1 MTQET
6 ARKLAVLVHADIV
19 GSTALVQRNETLAHQ
34 RMQDT
39 FRRFSDAIV
48 SHDGIPHEIRGDAI
62 VAEFSKA
69 SDAVVA
75 SVKFQNDNATHN
87 EQLGDTIRPQIRIG
101 IAMGEVVIADSTVTG
116 EGIVLAQRLEQL
128 AEPGGVCIQDAAYQ
142 TVPRRLPFRYDSLGE
157 QALKGFDIPV
167 RAFLVKQ
174 ETQNLSPE
182 SATSAPQDPFAQDLP
197 EEPSIAVL
205 PFISMEGDTEQSFF
219 AEGLSEDIIT
229 GLSVVS
235 GLLVIARGS
244 SFAYKGRN
252 VDERTV
258 AKELGVK
265 YVIQGSVRRSTNRC
279 RVTVHLVNGET
290 GRGLWTQKFDRELT
304 ELFDLQ
310 DDIMQQV
317 VASVSTQILLTE
329 GRFRKHRSQADSR
342 LWDLVSQARSLL
354 YDMTEESLNKALVL
368 CEKAISLYP
377 DDDQANC
384 FLATIIYHQ
393 VILGFDRNR
402 KSSLNRA
409 RHHIQRALEIN
420 EEYEWSHMV
429 LAWILMQY
437 GEHQAAVE
445 EVERGLEINPNH
457 SVLLGGMGDIL
468 PFVGRPEEAIE
479 YGERALQLDPRNPT
493 IFYRYSSLARSCFHC
508 GQYNTGIDWAK
519 KAIQRRSTWLEG
531 HVYLIACLSKTGNT
545 KDAESAKN
553 KCLALFPETNIAS
566 LIETAVI
573 PGNVSEYKKQVC
585 EALRTTGIP
594 EGR

>member
-1 MTQET
+1 MTQEPD
-6 ARKLAVLVHADIV
+6 RKLAVLVHADIV
-19 GSTALVQRNETLAHQ
+19 GSTALVQQNETLAHQ
-34 RMQDT
+34 RIQDV
-39 FRRFSDAIV
+39 FRRLSDVITR
-48 SHDGIPHEIRGDAI
+48 HGGIAHEIRGDAL
-62 VAEFSKA
+62 VAEFPKA

-75 SVKFQNDNATHN
+75 SVNFQNDNAAHN
-87 EQLGDTIRPQIRIG
+87 NKLDDAILPVIRVG
-101 IAMGEVVIADSTVTG
+101 IAMGEVVIADGTVTG

-157 QALKGFDIPV
+157 RLLKGFDIPV
-167 RAFLVKQ
+167 RAFLVR
-174 ETQNLSPE
+174 PE
-182 SATSAPQDPFAQDLP
+182 IQTSAPTSAASIPPEPLTQDLS
-197 EEPSIAVL
+197 EEPSIVVL
-205 PFISMEGDTEQSFF
+205 PFNSREGDAEQSFF

-235 GLLVIARGS
+235 GLFVIARGS

-252 VDERTV
+252 VDERTI

-265 YVIQGSVRRSTNRC
+265 YVLQGSVRRSTDRC
-279 RVTVHLVNGET
+279 RVTVHLVNAET
-290 GRGLWTQKFDRELT
+290 GRSLWTQKFDRELT

-329 GRFRKHRSQADSR
+329 GRLRKDRGHTDSR

-354 YDMTEESLNKALVL
+354 YDMTEESLDKALVL

-377 DDDQANC
+377 GDDQANC
-384 FLATIIYHQ
+384 FLATVIYHQ
-393 VILGFDRNR
+393 VILGFDGNR
-402 KSSLNRA
+402 ESTLGRA
-409 RHHIQRALEIN
+409 RYHIERALEIN
-420 EEYEWSHMV
+420 EEYEWSHLV
-429 LAWILMQY
+429 LAWILVQF
-437 GEHQAAVE
+437 GEHQAAVD

-479 YGERALQLDPRNPT
+479 YGERALRLDPRNPT

-508 GQYNTGIDWAK
+508 GQYETGVDWAR
-519 KAIQRRSTWLEG
+519 KAIQRRSSWLEG
-531 HVYLIACLSKTGNT
+531 HVYLIACLSKLGSLE
-545 KDAESAKN
+545 DAVSAQK
-553 KCLALFPETNIAS
+553 KCLALFPEVDITS
-566 LIETAVI
+566 LIDTAVI
-573 PGNVSEYKKQVC
+573 PGNVPEYKQQVC
-585 EALRTTGIP
+585 EALSLAGMP